1 MSLIN
6 DKQRDNAQQK
16 KPVVKPVKV
25 AQPEQ
30 LQFGTAGTGEEFQPA
45 GDLSSAPAPEFQ
57 EPITQQEQTNT
68 APPEPSALDINLT
81 QPTTAK
87 AFVPQNPLNFIGNS
101 PVNVW
106 EKLPDGQSP
115 YSPEILSTRK
125 PTVYDSSTVTSD
137 AAALNRVGFASVRGS
152 LQAYDKRKQEAA
164 QAEQAYQQ
172 RLNTRSE
179 NVNIPRQNQPW
190 GGMVGQAFND
200 LLFGSKQA
208 QEEAEKKGVV
218 NPFTLQYGRQGAG
231 VGGWLKYVLGTP
243 LNASIGAVADLNQ
256 ATVNVLKTVGV
267 SDEAA
272 KRFAT
277 GGVLGLAMDAT
288 LGKKKTDEVFK
299 AIRPQQDWSKTQG
312 RSALLDAI
320 THGEQYGDI
329 NDPKGNSKGVFYRAA
344 RPRRTQQETEAARL
358 GKADVFNVGGIGQA
372 IKDDPVGAGYEI
384 LVNVLDPAGN
394 KLGDLVAEGMRGLS
408 RTSKVARGTK
418 PVTKAETAA
427 VKKAQQQQLLLP
439 PGKVKSIPVDDQLR
453 ELFGNQIPKPPAP
466 QALISPAQELPKLP
480 YTTPKEGFPRI
491 NLGEGIPV
499 TGTRV
504 ITPDTGKLPASA
516 TSAGATRKTPHK
528 FISFPSDTE
537 ELAKVERQLDPW
549 TAATENEPIRMG
561 ATLENAA
568 ESGLPKLKPGAFQP
582 ENIDASTKV
591 TGDARFTP
599 NDAFGSEDIWLG
611 DSVGIIDAKFE
622 PITTAAANPTKAP
635 RVYTG
640 DFRVTQKAL
649 PPALDNVGDLAFED
663 VVGTPSEVALKVGI
677 GKPSSEPIKFADE
690 INIEGVD
697 APIVDEPPSTV
708 EFTAPEAAAEVKP
721 AKGTRAVK
729 KEAER
734 VEWKTRED
742 QPLNKITWVKDNLA
756 NGSVRRIDPQK
767 LDKLWTFDRVEKQGT
782 GGIGNRYDEAT
793 RFLQKNNVEGGT
805 GIKMPEI
812 VVRSDGS
819 VHFVDGR
826 HRFATLRDLGFTEIP
841 VVVRGAKYLPDEVRT
856 LTKAASEI
864 TPKATVDTLEQAAE
878 QLAMHKAVIQA
889 PLQQLDNLFD
899 TVVDF
904 GRRQIDEMPFTEMTP
919 DGIYDA
925 LVNQA
930 KLNLPKLAEKVIAK
944 NYGDDIAQALVNA
957 DYHTLEDLLNKG
969 RVDLQKFVSD
979 VSEIN
984 NGLVNAKIPGQ
995 ALVGKI
1001 EGNKL
1006 SLANTIKFPSKVL
1019 HGTALADWSPNYSL
1033 RVSGSRG
1040 ELGSGLYV
1048 TNRMSV
1054 AEDYAGAILSENV
1067 NPGANVKDIA
1077 PSVYELTHNL
1087 ESTFSARGK
1096 LAPSSP
1102 LVKSIV
1108 SSLPEKIQDNVRI
1121 SINRDKSTSL
1131 VGILNKAEAA
1141 LVRSSIEP
1149 TEQVLK
1155 DLSSNVSEAL
1165 RQLGY
1170 DSVYD
1175 SKSGFGLVLDES
1187 KIKINKSK
1195 PVSKP
1200 TSATQAALARYN
1212 ADAYAAK
1219 FYPERLT
1226 TDANLRDSAYKL
1238 LSQMEDKVDGKL
1250 AEVQQEIIKRGLDKQ
1265 QTVLPPKNAL
1275 KKGVSMNDSKPARA
1289 DELMESIEPKST
1301 NPCEF

>member
-16 KPVVKPVKV
+16 KPTAKPIKV
-25 AQPEQ
+25 SKNEKATNGAVLSPSTPQQ
-30 LQFGTAGTGEEFQPA
+30 LEVGTVGTGQEFQPA
-45 GDLSSAPAPEFQ
+45 GDLGTAPELQ
-57 EPITQQEQTNT
+57 EPSFIQEQQPL
-68 APPEPSALDINLT
+68 APPTDSAADFNLS
-81 QPTTAK
+81 QPVTSK
-87 AFVPQNPLNFIGNS
+87 AFVPQNPLESVGSS
-101 PVNVW
+101 PINIW
-106 EKLPDGQSP
+106 EKLADGQSP

-137 AAALNRVGFASVRGS
+137 AAALNRAGFASVRGS
-152 LQAYDKRKQEAA
+152 LQTYDKKKQEAA
-164 QAEQAYQQ
+164 QAERAYQQ
-172 RLNTRSE
+172 QLNTRSE
-179 NVNIPRQNQPW
+179 NVNIPRQSQPW

-200 LLFGSKQA
+200 LLFGSKQS

-243 LNASIGAVADLNQ
+243 LNASVAAVADINQ

-312 RSALLDAI
+312 RSATLDAI
-320 THGEQYGDI
+320 FKGEQYGDI

-394 KLGDLVAEGMRGLS
+394 KLGDLVMEGMRGLG
-408 RTSKVARGTK
+408 RTSKVARGTTK
-418 PVTKAETAA
+418 PATKAEVAA
-427 VKKAQQQQLLLP
+427 VKKAQQQQLLLS

-480 YTTPKEGFPRI
+480 YSTPKEGFPRI

-504 ITPDTGKLPASA
+504 ITPDAGKLPASA
-516 TSAGATRKTPHK
+516 TSAGATRKTPHN
-528 FISFPSDTE
+528 FISFPSDAE
-537 ELAKVERQLDPW
+537 ELSKVERQLDPW
-549 TAATENEPIRMG
+549 TAATENEPVRMG

-568 ESGLPKLKPGAFQP
+568 ENGLPKLSPGAFKP
-582 ENIDASTKV
+582 ENI
-591 TGDARFTP
+591 
-599 NDAFGSEDIWLG
+599 EDFWLS
-611 DSVGIIDAKFE
+611 DSVGVIDAKFE

-635 RVYTG
+635 RVYNG

-649 PPALDNVGDLAFED
+649 PPALDNVGELAFED

-677 GKPSSEPIKFADE
+677 GKPSSEPLHFADE
-690 INIEGVD
+690 INIQGVD

-708 EFTAPEAAAEVKP
+708 EFTAPEAPAPATTATAKP
-721 AKGTRAVK
+721 AKAK
-729 KEAER
+729 KETER

-742 QPLNKITWVKDNLA
+742 QPLNKITWVKDDLA

-864 TPKATVDTLEQAAE
+864 TPKATVETLEQAAE

-904 GRRQIDEMPFTEMTP
+904 GRRQVDEMPLTELTP

-930 KLNLPKLAEKVIAK
+930 KLNLPKLAKRVIAK
-944 NYGDDIAQALVNA
+944 NYGDDVAQALVNA

-969 RVDLQKFVSD
+969 RIDLQKFVFD

-995 ALVGKI
+995 ALVEKI

-1006 SLANTIKFPSKVL
+1006 ALANTIKFPSKVL

-1054 AEDYAGAILSENV
+1054 AQDYAGAILSENV

-1131 VGILNKAEAA
+1131 IGILNKAEAA

-1187 KIKINKSK
+1187 KIKINSSK

-1238 LSQMEDKVDGKL
+1238 LSQMEDKVDSKL
-1250 AEVQQEIIKRGLDKQ
+1250 SEVQQEIIKRGLDKQ
-1265 QTVLPPKNAL
+1265 QTVLPPKNSL
-1275 KKGVSMNDSKPARA
+1275 KKGVSMNDSKPAKA

>member
-16 KPVVKPVKV
+16 KPAAKPIKV
-25 AQPEQ
+25 SSPQQ
-30 LQFGTAGTGEEFQPA
+30 LEVGTVGTGNEFQPA
-45 GDLSSAPAPEFQ
+45 GDLGVAPELQ
-57 EPITQQEQTNT
+57 EPSFIQEEQPL
-68 APPEPSALDINLT
+68 APPVESASDFNLT
-81 QPTTAK
+81 QPVTSK
-87 AFVPQNPLNFIGNS
+87 AFVPQNPLESVGSTAI
-101 PVNVW
+101 NVW
-106 EKLPDGQSP
+106 EKLADGQSP

-137 AAALNRVGFASVRGS
+137 AAALNRAGFASVRGA
-152 LQAYDKRKQEAA
+152 LQTYDKKKQEAA
-164 QAEQAYQQ
+164 QAERAYQQ
-172 RLNTRSE
+172 QLNTRSE
-179 NVNIPRQNQPW
+179 NVNIPRQSQPW

-243 LNASIGAVADLNQ
+243 LNASISAVADLNQ
-256 ATVNVLKTVGV
+256 ATVNVLKTAGV

-394 KLGDLVAEGMRGLS
+394 KLGDLVMEGMRGLS

-427 VKKAQQQQLLLP
+427 VKKAQQQQLLLS

-453 ELFGNQIPKPPAP
+453 ELFGNQIPKPPTP
-466 QALISPAQELPKLP
+466 QALIAPAQELPKLP
-480 YTTPKEGFPRI
+480 YSTPKEGFPRI

-504 ITPDTGKLPASA
+504 ITPDAGKLPASA

-528 FISFPSDTE
+528 FISFPSDAE

-549 TAATENEPIRMG
+549 SSATENEPVRMG
-561 ATLENAA
+561 ATLENSA

-582 ENIDASTKV
+582 ENI
-591 TGDARFTP
+591 
-599 NDAFGSEDIWLG
+599 EDFWLG

-635 RVYTG
+635 RVYNG

-649 PPALDNVGDLAFED
+649 PPALDNVGNLAFED
-663 VVGTPSEVALKVGI
+663 VVGTPSEVALKIGI

-729 KEAER
+729 KEPER

-742 QPLNKITWVKDNLA
+742 QPLNKITWVKDSLA

-793 RFLQKNNVEGGT
+793 RFLQNNNVEGGT

-819 VHFVDGR
+819 VYFVDGR

-864 TPKATVDTLEQAAE
+864 TPKATVETLEQAAE

-889 PLQQLDNLFD
+889 PLQQLDNMFD

-904 GRRQIDEMPFTEMTP
+904 GRRQIDEMPFSEMTP

-944 NYGDDIAQALVNA
+944 NYGDEIAQALVHA
-957 DYHTLEDLLNKG
+957 DYHTLEDLLSKG
-969 RVDLQKFVSD
+969 SVDLQKFVSD

-1001 EGNKL
+1001 EGNKV

-1087 ESTFSARGK
+1087 DSTFSARGK

-1102 LVKSIV
+1102 LVKSIL

-1155 DLSSNVSEAL
+1155 DMSSNVSEAL

-1238 LSQMEDKVDGKL
+1238 LSQVEDKVDSKL
-1250 AEVQQEIIKRGLDKQ
+1250 SEVQQEIIKRGLDKQ

>member
-16 KPVVKPVKV
+16 KPTAKPIKV
-25 AQPEQ
+25 SSPQQ
-30 LQFGTAGTGEEFQPA
+30 LEVGTVGTGNEFQPA
-45 GDLSSAPAPEFQ
+45 GDLGAAPELQEPSFVQEQQPSAPPVE
-57 EPITQQEQTNT
+57 
-68 APPEPSALDINLT
+68 SAADFNLT
-81 QPTTAK
+81 QPVTSK
-87 AFVPQNPLNFIGNS
+87 AFVPQNPLESVGSTPI
-101 PVNVW
+101 NVW
-106 EKLPDGQSP
+106 EKLADGQSP

-152 LQAYDKRKQEAA
+152 LQTYDKRKQEAA

-179 NVNIPRQNQPW
+179 NVNIPRQSQPW

-208 QEEAEKKGVV
+208 QEEAEKQGVV
-218 NPFTLQYGRQGAG
+218 NPFRLQYGRQGAG

-256 ATVNVLKTVGV
+256 ATVNVLKTAGV

-344 RPRRTQQETEAARL
+344 RPRRSQQETEAARL

-394 KLGDLVAEGMRGLS
+394 KLGDLVMEGMRGLS
-408 RTSKVARGTK
+408 RTSKVAGNT
-418 PVTKAETAA
+418 TKAETAA

-453 ELFGNQIPKPPAP
+453 ELFGNKIPKPPAP
-466 QALISPAQELPKLP
+466 QALIAPAQELPKLP
-480 YTTPKEGFPRI
+480 YSTPKEGFPRI

-504 ITPDTGKLPASA
+504 ITPDAGKLPASA
-516 TSAGATRKTPHK
+516 TSAGATRRTPHK
-528 FISFPSDTE
+528 FISFPSDAE
-537 ELAKVERQLDPW
+537 ELSKVERQLDPW
-549 TAATENEPIRMG
+549 SASSVDADSTIPTTHRTAATENEPVRMG

-582 ENIDASTKV
+582 ENI
-591 TGDARFTP
+591 
-599 NDAFGSEDIWLG
+599 EDFWLN
-611 DSVGIIDAKFE
+611 DSVGVIDAKFE
-622 PITTAAANPTKAP
+622 PITTAAANPTKVP
-635 RVYTG
+635 RVYNG

-649 PPALDNVGDLAFED
+649 PPALDNVGKLAFED

-690 INIEGVD
+690 INIQGVD
-697 APIVDEPPSTV
+697 APIVDEPPS
-708 EFTAPEAAAEVKP
+708 APEAPATKP
-721 AKGTRAVK
+721 TKQP
-729 KEAER
+729 ER

-742 QPLNKITWVKDNLA
+742 QPLNKITWVKDGLS

-767 LDKLWTFDRVEKQGT
+767 LDKLWTFDRVEKQGI
-782 GGIGNRYDEAT
+782 GGIGNRYEEAT

-819 VHFVDGR
+819 VNFVDGR

-904 GRRQIDEMPFTEMTP
+904 GRRQIDEMPFSEMTP

-944 NYGDDIAQALVNA
+944 NYGDDIAQALVHA
-957 DYHTLEDLLNKG
+957 DYHTLEDLLSKG
-969 RVDLQKFVSD
+969 SVDLQKFVSD

-1001 EGNKL
+1001 EGNKV

-1054 AEDYAGAILSENV
+1054 AEDYAGSILSENV

-1087 ESTFSARGK
+1087 GSTFSARGK

-1265 QTVLPPKNAL
+1265 QTVLPPKNSL
-1275 KKGVSMNDSKPARA
+1275 KKGVSMNDSKPAKV
-1289 DELMESIEPKST
+1289 DELMDSIEPKST